1 MRAAVMCAAP
11 CFVHAGLRNARRVP
25 CLVSRI
31 LTLDLTVGVATP
43 LAIRQLP
50 VLPALHRHRMRVMV
64 GPSNRGG
71 HVQAASLLH
80 CGK

>member
-50 VLPALHRHRMRVMV
+50 VLPALHRHCMRVMA

-71 HVQAASLLH
+71 HVQAAPMLH
-80 CGK
+80 